1 MDSAEA
7 RELLGTAL
15 NRYRSETYANLKAKL
30 GFRET
35 TAIIG
40 KSGQRYRIEMQVIWD
55 GRPNQTIRVFGSIDD
70 GRLRAMLPLREDFLV
85 DQV

>member
-1 MDSAEA
+1 MDAAEA

-15 NRYRSETYANLKAKL
+15 NQYRSETYASLKGKV

-35 TAIIG
+35 KVIVG
-40 KSGQRYRIEMQVIWD
+40 DSGQRYRIEMQVIWD
-55 GRPNQTIRVFGSIDD
+55 GRPNETIRVFGSIDD
-70 GRLRAMLPLREDFLV
+70 GGLRAILPLREDFLV